1 VVTERVGT
9 PECWLAAGVYASHS
23 ALREGIPVPLAR
35 QLLALPGVVD
45 LAHGTPVPGQPAA
58 V

>member
-1 VVTERVGT
+1 
-9 PECWLAAGVYASHS
+9 VYADHS
-23 ALREGIPVPLAR
+23 ALREGIQVPPAR
-35 QLLALPGVVD
+35 ELLAMPGVVD